1 MTPLRLGQIVV
12 TLAAL
17 ASLGCTT
24 PKGLPSGAQLVG
36 GGLQIDYEAPTD
48 GTVILVEKVTGR
60 MVATESLSSGS
71 DFTFG
76 PNSGVWAELLLTLFG
91 VPSSDGELTLQIPT
105 NSVFQLYFVPNKE
118 PVAAP

>member
-1 MTPLRLGQIVV
+1 MSPIRFGQIVV
-12 TLAAL
+12 TVTILAT
-17 ASLGCTT
+17 LGCTT

-76 PNSGVWAELLLTLFG
+76 PSSGVWAELLLTLFG
-91 VPSSDGELTLQIPT
+91 TPSADGELTLQMPT
-105 NSVFQLYFVPNKE
+105 NAVFQLYFVPTK
-118 PVAAP
+118 

>member
-1 MTPLRLGQIVV
+1 MISTRLGLIAV
-12 TLAAL
+12 TVAILAT
-17 ASLGCTT
+17 LGCTT

-71 DFTFG
+71 DFTFS
-76 PNSGVWAELLLTLFG
+76 PSSGNWAELMLTLFG
-91 VPSSDGELTLQIPT
+91 VPSADGELTLQIPT
-105 NSVFQLYFVPNKE
+105 NSVFQLYFVPTK
-118 PVAAP
+118 